1 MIFANILT
9 AFFLLKGIVSRD
21 WAELAMIPHNHIISV
36 TIVDIITEQ
45 TYLKKMNI
53 LKTNFKAMKIGSLKK
68 LNILMQ
74 FIRYNLNKQN

>member
-45 TYLKKMNI
+45 TYLKK
-53 LKTNFKAMKIGSLKK
+53 
-68 LNILMQ
+68 
-74 FIRYNLNKQN
+74 